1 MTVEIWILIGIA
13 FIIGIIFIERNRIRG
28 GRCNPNKKILLYM
41 TLLFYDY
48 KDITQYNQNRGVFV
62 D

>member
-1 MTVEIWILIGIA
+1 MNKLTV
-13 FIIGIIFIERNRIRG
+13 IERNRIRG
-28 GRCNPNKKILLYM
+28 GNCNSNKKILLYA